1 MTFTMMSS
9 PLFNYFSPLC
19 KFLFSARVILNVIFA
34 DYHYT
39 TREAMQEGIDNGDF
53 IENAEFSGNMYGTR

>member
-1 MTFTMMSS
+1 MVDPDSLLM
-9 PLFNYFSPLC
+9 LHL
-19 KFLFSARVILNVIFA
+19 A
-34 DYHYT
+34 DYHFT